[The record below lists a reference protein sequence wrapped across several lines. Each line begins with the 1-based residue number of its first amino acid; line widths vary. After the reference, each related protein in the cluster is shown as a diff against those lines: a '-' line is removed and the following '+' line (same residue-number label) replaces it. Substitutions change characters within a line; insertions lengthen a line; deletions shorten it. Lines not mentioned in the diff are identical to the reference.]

1 MARIDGRAFNEMREV
16 RLTRS
21 WAKHAEGSC
30 LAEIGDTKVLCTASI
45 DNTVPRWM
53 QNTNSGWVTA
63 EYGMLPR
70 ATNSRNQRDAARG
83 RPDGRTIEIQRLIG
97 RSLRCGIDLRALG
110 QRMITIDCD
119 VLQADGGTRCAAI
132 TGGWVAL
139 YEALSRLRADSTL
152 RGMPL
157 SHNVAAIS
165 VGTVAGKELLDLNYA
180 EDSKAAVDMNI
191 VMTENGR
198 LISVQAGGEEE
209 TFAQE
214 ELGRLLDLAKAGID
228 QLVVQQN
235 EAVKD
240 IL

>member
-1 MARIDGRAFNEMREV
+1 MSRNDGRAFNAMRPV

-21 WAKHAEGSC
+21 WAKYAEGSC
-30 LAEIGDTKVLCTASI
+30 LVEIGDTRVLCTASI

-53 QNTNSGWVTA
+53 QNSNSGWVTA

-70 ATNSRNQRDAARG
+70 ATGSRNQRDAARG

-139 YEALSRLRADSTL
+139 YEALARLRTDATL

-157 SHNVAAIS
+157 AHNVAAIS
-165 VGTVAGKELLDLNYA
+165 VGTVAGQELLDLNYA
-180 EDSKAAVDMNI
+180 EDSKAAVDMNV
-191 VMTENGR
+191 VMTEKGR
-198 LISVQAGGEEE
+198 LISVQAGGEGE
-209 TFAQE
+209 TFSQD
-214 ELGRLLDLAKAGID
+214 ELDRLLELARAGID
-228 QLVVQQN
+228 QLVAQQN
-235 EAVKD
+235 EAVRD
-240 IL
+240 IS